1 MAARVTARGGRPLS
15 ITRPAATTM
24 LHSGAAALLIALSL
38 AGRVAADEDDDD
50 GGGAPSALQAFV
62 DTNPSQNSTDDS
74 SCMIGTFGYGAVGG
88 GGQGGLRRRRRV
100 HGLQGRPDDRG
111 LERAANRR
119 DGMHGARRRRGRR
132 GQRRLGSVPRGLQEH
147 MRRHLPRVMRL
158 DSCVGHLRP

>member
-1 MAARVTARGGRPLS
+1 MAARVTARVTARGGRPLS

-88 GGQGGLRRRRRV
+88 GGRADSDADAVCTGCKD
-100 HGLQGRPDDRG
+100 GRTTEVWSVQPTGAMGCTVPGDDEDG
-111 LERAANRR
+111 EDSDDWVPSLAACK
-119 DGMHGARRRRGRR
+119 
-132 GQRRLGSVPRGLQEH
+132 ST
-147 MRRHLPRVMRL
+147 
-158 DSCVGHLRP
+158 CVGTCPG